1 MMKPIIFF
9 GREIFINPI
18 AFSIGKINVYWYG
31 IIIVAGICLTLALL
45 YKKLNGIKFVKF
57 NVQSLKNKPNKGK
70 IGSSSRLP
78 KESGITFDT
87 VIDYLVGAI
96 IIGFICAR
104 MYYVLFRLDYYI
116 KNLAEIFMIWNG
128 GIAIYGGIIG
138 AILYA
143 LYFCQKRN
151 IKFLKLADL
160 LVPYLLLV
168 QSIGRWGNFV
178 NREAYG
184 YETNLPWKM
193 GIYNSQLNDYIYV
206 HPTFLYESIL
216 TFLGFIFLVNLSK
229 NKKFDGQIF
238 YLYMIIYGAIR
249 FCVEGL
255 RTDSLM
261 FANFRISQ
269 LLSLIFVI
277 FFGIIYY
284 IKRKGRRNN
293 EIGSWHLCLFTV
305 KWI

>member
-1 MMKPIIFF
+1 MEPIIFF
-9 GREIFINPI
+9 GKKVFINKI

-31 IIIVAGICLTLALL
+31 VIILAGICLALTLL
-45 YKKLNGIKFVKF
+45 YRRLNSIEHSKFNTKSKNKLNTRKI
-57 NVQSLKNKPNKGK
+57 NK
-70 IGSSSRLP
+70 SSKLP
-78 KESGITFDT
+78 QESGITFDV

-96 IIGFICAR
+96 IIGFTCAR
-104 MYYVLFRLDYYI
+104 AYYVLFRLDYYI
-116 KNLAEIFMIWNG
+116 KKPSEIFMIWNG

-143 LYFCQKRN
+143 LYFCHRRN
-151 IKFLKLADL
+151 INFLKLADL

-193 GIYNSQLNDYIYV
+193 GIYNSHLNDYIYV

-216 TFLGFIFLVNLSK
+216 TFLSFIFLVNLSK

-249 FCVEGL
+249 FCIEGL

-269 LLSLIFVI
+269 ILSLIFVI

-284 IKRKGRRNN
+284 IKKKGRRNN
-293 EIGSWHLCLFTV
+293 EIGS
-305 KWI
+305 